1 MAEVKKFS
9 FEEPESI
16 LNGED
21 EETLSA
27 INEGIH
33 DAEAGRTVTAEE
45 VRKLMA
51 QWTTASSTPKER

>member
-16 LNGED
+16 LDGED

-33 DAEAGRTVTAEE
+33 DAEAGRTVPAEE

>member
-16 LNGED
+16 LDGED

>member
-16 LNGED
+16 LDGED

-51 QWTTASSTPKER
+51 QWTTASSTRKER